1 MLTYEP
7 LEKYLIRQTAASVAM
22 TFAEVERLIG
32 HKLPP
37 SAHERNEWWSNNA
50 TNHSQARAWLNA
62 GFETTQLDRRAKRVV
77 FRRVTIS
84 NARTGMQEEPR
95 LFKPENE
102 TNAKRVERHPAF
114 GALKGMF
121 TIVPRPPNSAP
132 NDGEWAEWDEAADR
146 TADLYLEGLGK
157 NK

>member
-1 MLTYEP
+1 
-7 LEKYLIRQTAASVAM
+7 
-22 TFAEVERLIG
+22 
-32 HKLPP
+32 
-37 SAHERNEWWSNNA
+37 
-50 TNHSQARAWLNA
+50 
-62 GFETTQLDRRAKRVV
+62 
-77 FRRVTIS
+77 
-84 NARTGMQEEPR
+84 MQEEPR
-95 LFKPENE
+95 LFKLENE